1 MKKERRW
8 LKSAIA
14 ASKEPQA
21 ALPWQ
26 RSARRKPASLT
37 FDASAFSA
45 GPTAIAAR

>member
-26 RSARRKPASLT
+26 RSVRRKPTSLS
-37 FDASAFSA
+37 FAACAFSA
-45 GPTAIAAR
+45 RPTAIAAR